1 MKKRKHRARAL
12 VVAWCFGCLVL
23 MSRTGA
29 NAASPKAPSPSSLP
43 TIELDLEDLTNQEM
57 QEVHEG
63 LLQALAS
70 DGEGNDTNNTNDT
83 NDTLDTLDTLD
94 EEDDAVMVLNSTDPP
109 TAEAPAPAPAG
120 AAGAPRPNFTEVTK
134 ELNNSNKPEV
144 QVRVLPRDRV
154 AARLCCAGD
163 RVGVTPATRRSPS
176 KNITRLCL
184 VSRREEGILWGERER
199 RGDTHHSPH
208 PTPSHPTH
216 HTHTHTLP
224 SCR

>member
-83 NDTLDTLDTLD
+83 NDTLDTLD

>member
-83 NDTLDTLDTLD
+83 NDTLDTLD

-208 PTPSHPTH
+208 PPPSPPPH
-216 HTHTHTLP
+216 HTHTHPLP